1 MKSKIDIISASAGS
15 GKTHALTKQILK
27 KILKSKDK
35 EYYKRILALTFT
47 NKATQEMKERVL
59 SSLKEFSRV
68 EKPKDSELYFS
79 IKNEL
84 ELSDSEIRLKAKEIL
99 QKILH
104 DFSFF
109 QIDTIDS
116 FNHQLLRSFAHE
128 LNISSD
134 FNLIMETEDVIDE
147 AIARVYFGFT

>member
-15 GKTHALTKQILK
+15 GKTHVLTKQILK

-59 SSLKEFSRV
+59 SSLKEFSKV
-68 EKPKDSELYFS
+68 EKPKDSELYFD

-84 ELSDSEIRLKAKEIL
+84 EFSDSEIRLKAKEIL

-104 DFSFF
+104 DFS
-109 QIDTIDS
+109 
-116 FNHQLLRSFAHE
+116 
-128 LNISSD
+128 
-134 FNLIMETEDVIDE
+134 
-147 AIARVYFGFT
+147 